1 MVESAETRYPGAMK
15 KLLSVLWVALLP
27 VSLVAETHEWKNTQG
42 KTIKAE
48 FVSATNETVTISM
61 QGKKFVVKL
70 ADLAAQS
77 RALAATLRVQ
87 KATMQEPVTKAEAP
101 KVVVDSDQLERRD
114 GLRYF
119 KGKPFTEVAVY
130 KYENGKKKREA
141 TFKDGD
147 YDGLYTVWYENG
159 QKELEK
165 TYKDG
170 LEDGLWTWYYEN
182 GQKKEESTYKDGMP
196 ISRRKYWDKDGN
208 PE

>member
-1 MVESAETRYPGAMK
+1 MK
-15 KLLSVLWVALLP
+15 KLLVGLCTVGLLAS
-27 VSLVAETHEWKNTQG
+27 SLAQAEEHEWTNKQG

-48 FVSATNETVTISM
+48 FVSATNEAVTISM
-61 QGKKFVVKL
+61 KGKTYVVKL
-70 ADLAAQS
+70 ADLTPQS
-77 RALAATLRVQ
+77 RALAAKLRVQ
-87 KATMQEPVTKAEAP
+87 KSTSQEPVTKAEAP

-119 KGKPFTEVAVY
+119 KGKPFTGVAVY
-130 KYENGKKKREA
+130 KYENGKKKWEA
-141 TFKDGD
+141 TYKDGA

>member
-1 MVESAETRYPGAMK
+1 MK
-15 KLLSVLWVALLP
+15 KLLVGLCTVGLLAS
-27 VSLVAETHEWKNTQG
+27 SLAQAEEHEWTNKQG
-42 KTIKAE
+42 KTY
-48 FVSATNETVTISM
+48 
-61 QGKKFVVKL
+61 VVKL
-70 ADLAAQS
+70 ADLTPQS
-77 RALAATLRVQ
+77 RALAAKLRVQ
-87 KATMQEPVTKAEAP
+87 KSTSQEPVTKAEAP

-119 KGKPFTEVAVY
+119 KGKPFTGVAVY

>member
-1 MVESAETRYPGAMK
+1 MK
-15 KLLSVLWVALLP
+15 KLLLILFAAVLMTSLP
-27 VSLVAETHEWKNTQG
+27 LVHAVEHDWTNAQG
-42 KTIKAE
+42 KTIKAK
-48 FVSATNETVTISM
+48 FVSATNESVTISM
-61 QGKKFVVKL
+61 QGKVFVVKL
-70 ADLAAQS
+70 ADLSPQS
-77 RALAATLRVQ
+77 RALAAKLRVEKS
-87 KATMQEPVTKAEAP
+87 KAREPATKVEAP
-101 KVVVDSDQLERRD
+101 KVVVYGQAQLERRD

-119 KGKPFTEVAVY
+119 EGKPFTGVAVY
-130 KYENGKKKREA
+130 KYENGKKKKREA